1 MKTVVLK
8 FGGTSVATPEQ
19 REIAML
25 RLREERE
32 RGFSP
37 VAVVSAMGRAPE
49 PYATDTL
56 LALAGGRSGTHNA
69 DVAAACGELLSAA
82 VFASALE
89 AQGIAAFAL
98 SGAQAGIFTNEN
110 HGEAK
115 ILRVEPGRVREIL
128 DGGAIPVV
136 AGFQGVSERGNV
148 TTLGRG
154 GSDLTAI
161 ALGHALDAERVDIY
175 TDVSGAMTA
184 DPRRIAGAHTIDR
197 ASLEEMT
204 ELAEH
209 GAKVMH
215 HKAADFAR
223 RTNTPYAIKGLQ
235 SGEGTI
241 VDEDVEH
248 DRPVTGVTASGRVTW
263 IRVIR
268 GDIEDRQRRMHVEL
282 QMFQRIADAGISIDQ
297 VTINQAG
304 VMFVVEGDRGTEIRQ
319 LLGDLNLAV
328 RVREGCSKLSVVG
341 AAMRYTP
348 GVIHRIV
355 QALSV
360 VNVEIIHCTDSNI
373 TVSVLV
379 PSQDAHRAEQAVHDE
394 FHLENSVVTIDFP
407 NVGQKMVMLKYAPL
421 EKV

>member
-1 MKTVVLK
+1 MTMANIVVLK
-8 FGGTSVATPEQ
+8 FGGTSVATPEL
-19 REIAML
+19 REVAIA
-25 RLREERE
+25 RLREEQQ
-32 RGFSP
+32 RGYAP

-56 LALAGGRSGTHNA
+56 LSLISGRGGSRAGDLLLS
-69 DVAAACGELLSAA
+69 CGELVSAA
-82 VFASALE
+82 VFAATLE
-89 AQGIAAFAL
+89 EHGLAAVPL
-98 SGAQAGIFTNEN
+98 SGAQAGIITNN
-110 HGEAK
+110 KHGDAK
-115 ILRVEPGRVREIL
+115 ILRVEPSRVREVL
-128 DGGAIPVV
+128 DGGAIPVI
-136 AGFQGVSERGNV
+136 AGFQGTTEDGDV

-154 GSDLTAI
+154 GTDLTAI

-175 TDVSGAMTA
+175 TDVSGAMTG
-184 DPRRIAGAHTIDR
+184 DPRRIEGAHTIAR

-215 HKAADFAR
+215 HKAADFAQ
-223 RTNTPYAIKGLQ
+223 RTNTPYAIKGLRT
-235 SGEGTI
+235 GEGTL
-241 VDEDVEH
+241 VDENVEH
-248 DRPVTGVTASGRVTW
+248 EKPVTGVTASGRVTW

-268 GDIEDRQRRMHVEL
+268 GDIEDQQRRMQVEL

-304 VMFVVEGDRGTEIRQ
+304 VMFVVEGDRGAEIRQ

-328 RVREGCSKLSVVG
+328 RVREACSKLSVVG

-355 QALSV
+355 QALSQ

-373 TVSVLV
+373 TVSILV
-379 PSQDAHRAEQAVHDE
+379 PSADAHRAEQAVHDQ
-394 FHLENSVVTIDFP
+394 FHLEEVLSLSK
-407 NVGQKMVMLKYAPL
+407 GEA
-421 EKV
+421 

>member
-1 MKTVVLK
+1 MKAVVLK

-25 RLREERE
+25 RLRDELDS
-32 RGFSP
+32 GFLP
-37 VAVVSAMGRAPE
+37 VAVVSAMGRSPE

-56 LALAGGRSGTHNA
+56 LSLMSGTAGTHNSDLLA
-69 DVAAACGELLSAA
+69 SCGELISAA
-82 VFASALE
+82 VFAAALE
-89 AQGIAAFAL
+89 KHDVPAVAL
-98 SGAQAGIFTNEN
+98 SGGQAGIITNGK
-110 HGEAK
+110 HGDAK
-115 ILRVEPGRVREIL
+115 ILRVEPARVMALLEVGI
-128 DGGAIPVV
+128 IPVV
-136 AGFQGVSERGNV
+136 AGFQGMSEAGDV

-161 ALGHALDAERVDIY
+161 ALGHALEAERVDIY
-175 TDVSGAMTA
+175 TDVSGAMTG
-184 DPRRIAGAHTIDR
+184 DPRRIAGAHTIER

-215 HKAADFAR
+215 HKAADLAQ
-223 RTNTPYAIKGLQ
+223 RTNTRYAIKGLHTGQ
-235 SGEGTI
+235 GTL
-241 VDEDVEH
+241 VDETIEH
-248 DRPVTGVTASGRVTW
+248 ERPVTGVTASGRVTW

-268 GDIEDRQRRMHVEL
+268 GDIEDQERRMQVEL
-282 QMFQRIADAGISIDQ
+282 QMFSRIANAGISIDQ

-304 VMFVVEGDRGTEIRQ
+304 VMFVVEGDRGGEIRH

-355 QALSV
+355 QALSR

-379 PSQDAHRAEQAVHDE
+379 PSADAHRAEQAVHDE
-394 FHLENSVVTIDFP
+394 FHLEQNDP
-407 NVGQKMVMLKYAPL
+407 LK
-421 EKV
+421 ETVS

>member
-1 MKTVVLK
+1 MKIVVLK
-8 FGGTSVATPEQ
+8 FGGTSVATPEL
-19 REIAML
+19 RDIAIA

-32 RGFSP
+32 RGNAA

-49 PYATDTL
+49 PYATDSL
-56 LALAGGRSGTHNA
+56 LALIGGRSGTRTS
-69 DVAAACGELLSAA
+69 DLLLSCGEVISAA
-82 VFASALE
+82 LFASTLE
-89 AQGIAAFAL
+89 AQGLPAVAL
-98 SGAQAGIFTNEN
+98 TGAQAGIVTSGQ
-110 HGEAK
+110 HGDAK
-115 ILRVEPGRVREIL
+115 ILRVEPERVREVIESA
-128 DGGAIPVV
+128 AIPVI
-136 AGFQGVSERGNV
+136 AGFQGTTEDGDV

-154 GSDLTAI
+154 GTDLTAI

-184 DPRRIAGAHTIDR
+184 DPRRIEGAHTIER

-215 HKAADFAR
+215 HKAADFAH
-223 RTNTPYAIKGLQ
+223 RTNTPYAIKGLR
-235 SGEGTI
+235 SGIGTI
-241 VDEDVEH
+241 VDDTVEH
-248 DRPVTGVTASGRVTW
+248 EKPVTGVTASGRVTW

-268 GDIEDRQRRMHVEL
+268 GDIEDQKRRMQVEL

-304 VMFVVEGDRGTEIRQ
+304 VMFVVEGDRGAEIRQ

-348 GVIHRIV
+348 GVIQRIV
-355 QALSV
+355 QALSA

-373 TVSVLV
+373 TVSILV
-379 PSQDAHRAEQAVHDE
+379 PSDDAHRAEQAVHDQ
-394 FHLENSVVTIDFP
+394 FHLED
-407 NVGQKMVMLKYAPL
+407 
-421 EKV
+421 KVEA

>member
-1 MKTVVLK
+1 MTSPKPVVVLK

-19 REIAML
+19 RAIAIE

-32 RGFSP
+32 RGYAP

-56 LALAGGRSGTHNA
+56 LALIGGRAGTQNS
-69 DVAAACGELLSAA
+69 DVLLACAELISAA
-82 VFASALE
+82 VFTDALV
-89 AQGIAAFAL
+89 QSGVQAAAL
-98 SGAQAGIFTNEN
+98 SGAQAGIITTGT

-115 ILRVEPGRVREIL
+115 IVRVQPQRVREVAQS
-128 DGGAIPVV
+128 GAIPVV
-136 AGFQGVSERGNV
+136 AGFQGITEDGEI

-161 ALGHALDAERVDIY
+161 ALGHALDAQRVDIY

-184 DPRRIAGAHTIDR
+184 DPRRIEGAHTIER
-197 ASLEEMT
+197 ATLEEMT
-204 ELAEH
+204 ELAQH

-215 HKAADFAR
+215 HKAADLAQ
-223 RTNTPYAIKGLQ
+223 RTNMPYAIKGLRT
-235 SGEGTI
+235 GTGTL
-241 VDEDVEH
+241 VEEHADEQ
-248 DRPVTGVTASGRVTW
+248 RPVTGVTASGRVTW

-268 GDIEDRQRRMHVEL
+268 GDIEDQSRRMQVEL

-304 VMFVVEGDRGTEIRQ
+304 VMFVVEGDRGAEIRQ

-328 RVREGCSKLSVVG
+328 RVREACSKLSVVG
-341 AAMRYTP
+341 AGMRYAP

-355 QALSV
+355 QALSA

-379 PSQDAHRAEQAVHDE
+379 PSADAQRAEQAVHDK
-394 FHLENSVVTIDFP
+394 FHLEEREPVKGGVS
-407 NVGQKMVMLKYAPL
+407 
-421 EKV
+421 